1 MTFYLL
7 GIAVMIV
14 STLIVEQNISF
25 GSAADCITGLVLWRR
40 FKAGVQTMF
49 INK

>member
-1 MTFYLL
+1 MTFCLL
-7 GIAVMIV
+7 GIAVMII

-25 GSAADCITGLVLWRR
+25 GSTADCITGLVLWRR
-40 FKAGVQTMF
+40 LKAGVQTIF